1 MLDRAEERDVP
12 EAAEDLER
20 WAPFVLFVFFVFFV
34 LCALFVF
41 EPL

>member
-12 EAAEDLER
+12 EAAEDPER
-20 WAPFVLFVFFVFFV
+20 WAPFVLFVFFV